1 MRCERTAFTPKKG
14 LFISEQR
21 VCAFRQTIEG
31 MPPLLASQPSTR
43 DPVADAAALTGL
55 ATCPGCHFAEPSLT
69 MVAVS
74 AGASW
79 RCVRCTQQ
87 WNATRLVTVAA
98 YMSWMSRPDISLVD
112 RTRLTRG
119 GM

>member
-1 MRCERTAFTPKKG
+1 

-21 VCAFRQTIEG
+21 VRAFRQTMEG
-31 MPPLLASQPSTR
+31 MPLLLASQPSTSE
-43 DPVADAAALTGL
+43 PVADAAALTGL
-55 ATCPGCHFAEPSLT
+55 ATCPGCHFTEPSLT

-87 WNATRLVTVAA
+87 WNATRLATVSA
-98 YMSWMSRPDISLVD
+98 YMLWMSRRDVSPVD
-112 RTRLTRG
+112 PARFDQGALTLTQL
-119 GM
+119 